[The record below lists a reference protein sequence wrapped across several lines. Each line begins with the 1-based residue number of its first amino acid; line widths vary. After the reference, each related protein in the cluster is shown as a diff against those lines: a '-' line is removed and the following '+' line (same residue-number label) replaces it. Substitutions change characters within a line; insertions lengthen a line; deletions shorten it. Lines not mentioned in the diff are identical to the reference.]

1 MEAAIL
7 QAVDN
12 TKRYETEICALQ
24 DKVIPEYI
32 SIRSVTFFFRS
43 YIHLFCVSW
52 THVSIDF
59 QDMINQCATNLL
71 MTMMVIELTH

>member
-43 YIHLFCVSW
+43 FIHLFCLSW
-52 THVSIDF
+52 TPCFYRFSGYDKPVCHQFAD
-59 QDMINQCATNLL
+59 DDDGY
-71 MTMMVIELTH
+71 